1 VRKLIFAIVLLLG
14 TIFLLGRFSEFQKI
28 LMVLQSGNGWFI
40 GLGILLAFLLLFNMA
55 ATYQQIYHVVGI
67 EEKMRR
73 LFFVCTAAYF
83 VNIITP
89 FSGGVPALAVYLAD
103 GRSRGH
109 PTGRVMAAW
118 AINLFFDYVGLL
130 TVVVFGLA
138 VLVRRNTL
146 HVAEV
151 TAFFILLLAAIAL
164 GTVIYLSMRST
175 VLLGRVLA
183 WAARLVN
190 LVARVFIHRDYL
202 DESRAYSFAHDIG
215 EGMSALRNRPHL
227 LVGPLALALNN
238 KLLLVIIFLVT
249 FLSFDVPFS
258 IGTLI
263 GGVGVALLFVIVSP
277 TPAGIGVVE
286 GVLALTLRTLGV
298 TLEAA
303 TVVTLGYRGLTF
315 WLPFFVGMVT
325 FRRVSK
331 TSADDRVGNGNK
343 DEPISVESGK

>member
-1 VRKLIFAIVLLLG
+1 MRKLIFAIVLLLG

-28 LMVLQSGNGWFI
+28 LVVLQSGNGWLI
-40 GLGILLAFLLLFNMA
+40 GLGILTAFGLLFNMA
-55 ATYQQIYHVVGI
+55 ATYQQIYCIVGI
-67 EEKMRR
+67 DEKITR
-73 LFFVCTAAYF
+73 LFYVCTAAYF
-83 VNIITP
+83 INIVTP
-89 FSGGVPALAVYLAD
+89 LSGGVPALAVYLAD
-103 GRSRGH
+103 GRNRGH

-130 TVVVFGLA
+130 SVVILGLA

-146 HVAEV
+146 HAAEV
-151 TAFFILLLAAIAL
+151 TAFFILLVAAIAL

-175 VLLGRVLA
+175 ALLGKVLA

-190 LVARVFIHRDYL
+190 RVARIFLHHDYL
-202 DESRAYSFAHDIG
+202 DEARAFSFAHDIG

-238 KLLLVIIFLVT
+238 KLLLVIIFVVT
-249 FLSFDVPFS
+249 FLSFDVPFT

-263 GGVGVALLFVIVSP
+263 GGLGISLLFVIVSP

-286 GVLALTLRTLGV
+286 GVMALTLRSLGV
-298 TLEAA
+298 PLEAA

-325 FRRVSK
+325 LRRVTK
-331 TSADDRVGNGNK
+331 TPAILRVENENM
-343 DEPISVESGK
+343 DEPISVQSDK